1 MIKFFRQIRRNLIA
15 KNPSS
20 GAAKS
25 ENNALP
31 TGRYLKYALGEI
43 VLVVIGILIAL
54 QINTWNDQRK
64 EQILEVK
71 ILKEIYSNLA
81 LDLVEIKQDISIQ
94 DSVNVAGHKILQFIK
109 TEVIPSELFYYDVS
123 KLRVNT
129 HFDPNKSG
137 YSLLVS
143 KGVELIRNDSLRG
156 ALSVLYESTYP
167 YYYRYEEERTQFK
180 VHQINPFLLEN
191 FNWIP
196 STNRFFPG
204 LYEISGEDY
213 LKIKDDPSFVRFVN
227 AVVHENS
234 LVQNRAQRIESSIVK
249 IMVQLQKELAINENR

>member
-1 MIKFFRQIRRNLIA
+1 MLIHYLGKNNQLLPMIKFFRRIRQNFLIEGKA
-15 KNPSS
+15 TK
-20 GAAKS
+20 
-25 ENNALP
+25 
-31 TGRYLKYALGEI
+31 YLLYTLGEI

-54 QINTWNDQRK
+54 QINTWNDEHKDRS
-64 EQILEVK
+64 LEIK

-81 LDLVEIKQDISIQ
+81 LDLLEVKQDISIQ
-94 DSVNVAGHKILQFIK
+94 DSVNLAGHKILQFIK
-109 TEVIPSELFYYDVS
+109 NEVIPSELFYYDVS

-167 YYYRYEEERTQFK
+167 YYYRYEYEEERTQFK

-204 LYEISGEDY
+204 
-213 LKIKDDPSFVRFVN
+213 
-227 AVVHENS
+227 
-234 LVQNRAQRIESSIVK
+234 
-249 IMVQLQKELAINENR
+249 